1 MPHATSRRRTRTARR
16 LVPSLLALAA
26 AALAGCPAT
35 PPVDRQQQLD
45 AYTTAP
51 YARVLDAAARD
62 GWVDYPAINGPV
74 ERDLNRYLDAL
85 GRFGPTRTPERFP
98 TRAHE
103 LAYYL
108 NAYNAFMLRKWL
120 DEGAADAPPDARVN
134 WITWFTVTQWRLDG
148 RAVSMDT
155 LKHRIILEDF
165 HEPRVHFALVNGSRS
180 APPLL
185 DEPFTAGR
193 LDEQLDTLGR
203 RWLAEDEALRMDR
216 SGQTYLA
223 GVFRRYQDDFA
234 PLGGL
239 PGVIERYLPSEDERK
254 VPALMDLRRGT
265 MRYMTDDWTIN
276 QAPREGQKDT

>member
-1 MPHATSRRRTRTARR
+1 MPHATPRR
-16 LVPSLLALAA
+16 LTVLRLVLPLLAA
-26 AALAGCPAT
+26 ATIAGCPAT
-35 PPVDRQQQLD
+35 PAIDGEQQLD
-45 AYTTAP
+45 AYAAEP
-51 YARVLDAAARD
+51 YARVLDAAVRD
-62 GWVDYPAINGPV
+62 GLVDYSAIAGPV

-85 GRFGPTRTPERFP
+85 ARFGPSGTPEQFP

-120 DEGAADAPPDARVN
+120 DEGAADAPPDVKVN

-148 RAVSMDT
+148 RAISMDA
-155 LKHRIILEDF
+155 LKQRIILDDF
-165 HEPRVHFALVNGSRS
+165 NEPRVHFALVNGSRS

-185 DEPFTAGR
+185 GEPFAAAN

-203 RWLAEDEALRMDR
+203 RWFAEDDALRMDQT
-216 SGQTYLA
+216 GQTYLA
-223 GVFRRYQDDFA
+223 AVFRRHQDDFA

-239 PGVIERYLPSEDERK
+239 PGVIEQYLPSEDERK

-265 MRYMTDDWTIN
+265 MRYMSDDWTIN
-276 QAPREGQKDT
+276 QAPPRDGSE